1 MKIGKVNFL
10 SVMTTLVR
18 RSFLKCYIEKRNSKS
33 YEYWKNIAMFD
44 IINQFFL
51 FSILIKMNEIM
62 DCRFMPALTKIVKK
76 YIITTF
82 QPSNG
87 LHIGQTTSCPGI

>member
-44 IINQFFL
+44 IINQFFSFL
-51 FSILIKMNEIM
+51 NIDKNE
-62 DCRFMPALTKIVKK
+62 
-76 YIITTF
+76 
-82 QPSNG
+82 
-87 LHIGQTTSCPGI
+87 